1 MSPIVDYL
9 GFGVKWKNSYRT
21 ISRDAPGPEHVNYD
35 SQDFCF
41 LVISLIEA
49 IVIVIEGL
57 CFNLL

>member
-1 MSPIVDYL
+1 M
-9 GFGVKWKNSYRT
+9 KWKNSYRT